1 MSAFPL
7 DPSYCDSNL
16 QSKPAAPPS
25 AGKMADPPTLLV
37 VDDDPFFRELEARA
51 LRGHGYNVLQ
61 AGGSAEALRLAR
73 ATPAID
79 LLLTDF
85 VMPNGNGLELARRF
99 RALHPQS
106 PVLVVS
112 GSLPLLQGKGGELDR
127 FAILEKS
134 STFDELLGKVH
145 TLLTETSP
153 PPLNTSL
160 PITITPN
167 TITPNSP

>member
-7 DPSYCDSNL
+7 DPSYCDSNS
-16 QSKPAAPPS
+16 QSKPGAPAS

-37 VDDDPFFRELEARA
+37 VDDDPLFRELQARA
-51 LRGHGYNVLQ
+51 LRGKGYNVIQ
-61 AGGSAEALRLAR
+61 AGGPAEALRLAR

-85 VMPNGNGLELARRF
+85 VMPKVNGLELARRF
-99 RALHPQS
+99 RALHPRS

-112 GSLPLLQGKGGELDR
+112 GSLPLLKGKDGELDR
-127 FAILEKS
+127 FAVLEKS

-145 TLLTETSP
+145 ALLTETSP
-153 PPLNTSL
+153 LPLSTSL
-160 PITITPN
+160 PTTITPS
-167 TITPNSP
+167 SP